1 MKTVQTVKK
10 LFSFKLKRKKILL
23 TQKQKNKIAI
33 DYIRQAREH
42 YDNKIKQPTVGDKIS
57 ATMNSLELMS
67 IEARLLTGQLDASD
81 DLLVALEEMLIKN
94 I

>member
-1 MKTVQTVKK
+1 MKIVQTVKK
-10 LFSFKLKRKKILL
+10 LFSFKLMRKKLL

-42 YDNKIKQPTVGDKIS
+42 YDDESKQPTVGDKIG
-57 ATMNSLELMS
+57 ATMNSLELMV
-67 IEARLLTGQLDASD
+67 IEAKLLTGQLDATD